1 MKLVDA
7 IASLIDQ
14 DSNFV
19 FDALDGKTDEAELNG
34 LENRR
39 SNISYRDEPVAFFFV
54 LFGICI
60 EALATRPG
68 NDSANSGSQTLG
80 ILSALKKILRP
91 SVAGNAIFQ
100 DAVFSETI
108 ELFDRLALTE
118 GLEVQ
123 LIIVDIARNLCL
135 THPSAKDDE
144 EDGDHLNENIEQL
157 FELTRIIVLVLAN
170 VLPNL
175 TDHTSATRPQLPEEA
190 VSLIQVSLEAL
201 VDASD
206 IFPSIIK
213 TDLYASIL
221 HIFSTILGTGTCQAL
236 VVPQA
241 LPILHRF
248 LQSIEPTRPSSQLS
262 SSTTS
267 SQLLGLQHNI
277 LSVLATAQRRESDSA
292 LKCAQNSLL
301 ALTIL
306 VTTSSRSFPLFHP
319 LLTKALDAML
329 DCLQDLGLAKAAAG
343 CLRSVFLI
351 QPRSPQDEAISRYL
365 FPRLVRFILSSA
377 ESDPENARSL
387 IANTLVAFAISL
399 SSSSLP
405 TSSSSSSLTD
415 EAQSP
420 QQFQSSSIRM
430 AAALSILIP
439 TLLSRAAADRKA
451 VIRETAQQLLQ
462 LAAAD
467 QMAFKGAVA
476 NMDTAR
482 KRFMEAVLREGGA
495 GGAGGQRSRGQGRD
509 GGAEPTI
516 ALKMSF
522 GQS

>member
-34 LENRR
+34 SENRK
-39 SNISYRDEPVAFFFV
+39 SNINYRDEPVAFFFV

-68 NDSANSGSQTLG
+68 NDSSNSESQTLG

-118 GLEVQ
+118 GLDVQ

-144 EDGDHLNENIEQL
+144 EDGDHLNEDIEQL
-157 FELTRIIVLVLAN
+157 FELTRIIVIVLAN

-175 TDHTSATRPQLPEEA
+175 SEHNSTTRTQLPEEA

-221 HIFSTILGTGTCQAL
+221 HVFSTILGTGACQSI

-248 LQSIEPTRPSSQLS
+248 LQSIEPTSPSSELS
-262 SSTTS
+262 SSTIS
-267 SQLLGLQHNI
+267 SQLLGLHHNV
-277 LSVLATAQRRESDSA
+277 LSILATAQRRESDSA

-301 ALTIL
+301 AITIL
-306 VTTSSRSFPLFHP
+306 LTTSSQCFPIFHP
-319 LLTKALDAML
+319 LLIKALDAML
-329 DCLQDLGLAKAAAG
+329 DCLQDLGLAKVAAG
-343 CLRSVFLI
+343 CLRSVFLV
-351 QPRSPQDEAISRYL
+351 QPRSPQDEAIARYL

-377 ESDPENARSL
+377 ESDPENVRSL
-387 IANTLVAFAISL
+387 IANALVAFAISL
-399 SSSSLP
+399 PSPSPTMSFSSSI
-405 TSSSSSSLTD
+405 TD

-420 QQFQSSSIRM
+420 QQYKSNARM

-439 TLLSRAAADRKA
+439 TLLSRAAADGKV

-467 QMAFKGAVA
+467 QTAFKGAVA
-476 NMDTAR
+476 SMDTA
-482 KRFMEAVLREGGA
+482 KKGFMEAVLREGGA
-495 GGAGGQRSRGQGRD
+495 GHAEGDRSRCDGRD
-509 GGAEPTI
+509 GGGEPTI

>member
-34 LENRR
+34 SGNRK
-39 SNISYRDEPVAFFFV
+39 SNINYRDEPVAFFFV

-68 NDSANSGSQTLG
+68 NDSSNSESQTLG

-118 GLEVQ
+118 GLDVQ

-144 EDGDHLNENIEQL
+144 EDGDHLNEDIEQL
-157 FELTRIIVLVLAN
+157 FELTRIIVIVLAN

-175 TDHTSATRPQLPEEA
+175 AEHTSATRPQLPEEA

-201 VDASD
+201 VDASH

-221 HIFSTILGTGTCQAL
+221 HVFSTILGTGACQSI

-248 LQSIEPTRPSSQLS
+248 LQSIEPTSPSSELS

-267 SQLLGLQHNI
+267 SQLLGLHNNV
-277 LSVLATAQRRESDSA
+277 LSILATAQRRESDSA

-301 ALTIL
+301 AITIL
-306 VTTSSRSFPLFHP
+306 LTTSSRCFPLFHP
-319 LLTKALDAML
+319 LLIKALDAML
-329 DCLQDLGLAKAAAG
+329 DCLQDLGLAKVAAG
-343 CLRSVFLI
+343 CLRSVFLV
-351 QPRSPQDEAISRYL
+351 QPRSPQDEAIARYL
-365 FPRLVRFILSSA
+365 FPRLVHFILSSA
-377 ESDPENARSL
+377 ESDPENVRSL
-387 IANTLVAFAISL
+387 IANALVAFAISL
-399 SSSSLP
+399 SSSSPALSF
-405 TSSSSSSLTD
+405 SSSITD

-420 QQFQSSSIRM
+420 QQYKSNARM

-439 TLLSRAAADRKA
+439 TLLSRAAADGKV

-467 QMAFKGAVA
+467 QTAFKGAVA
-476 NMDTAR
+476 SMDTA
-482 KRFMEAVLREGGA
+482 KKGFMEAVLREGGA
-495 GGAGGQRSRGQGRD
+495 GLAEGDRSRGDGRD
-509 GGAEPTI
+509 GSGEPTI

>member
-34 LENRR
+34 SEDRK
-39 SNISYRDEPVAFFFV
+39 SNINYRDEPVAFFFV

-68 NDSANSGSQTLG
+68 NDSSNSESQTLG

-118 GLEVQ
+118 GLDVQ

-144 EDGDHLNENIEQL
+144 EDGDHLNEDIEQL
-157 FELTRIIVLVLAN
+157 FELTRIIVIVLAN

-175 TDHTSATRPQLPEEA
+175 AEHTSATRPQLPEEA

-221 HIFSTILGTGTCQAL
+221 HVFSTILGTGACQSI

-248 LQSIEPTRPSSQLS
+248 LQSIEPTSPSSELS

-267 SQLLGLQHNI
+267 SQLLGLHHNV
-277 LSVLATAQRRESDSA
+277 LSILATAQRRESDSA

-301 ALTIL
+301 AITIL
-306 VTTSSRSFPLFHP
+306 LTTSSRSFPLFHP
-319 LLTKALDAML
+319 LLIKALDAML
-329 DCLQDLGLAKAAAG
+329 DCLQDLGLAKVAAG
-343 CLRSVFLI
+343 CLRSVFLV
-351 QPRSPQDEAISRYL
+351 QPRSPQDEAIARYL

-377 ESDPENARSL
+377 ESDPENVRSL
-387 IANTLVAFAISL
+387 IANALVAFAISL
-399 SSSSLP
+399 SSSSSP
-405 TSSSSSSLTD
+405 TLSFSSSITD

-420 QQFQSSSIRM
+420 QQYKSNARM

-439 TLLSRAAADRKA
+439 TLLSRAAADGKV

-467 QMAFKGAVA
+467 QTAFKGAVA
-476 NMDTAR
+476 SMDMA
-482 KRFMEAVLREGGA
+482 KKGFMEAVLREGGA
-495 GGAGGQRSRGQGRD
+495 GRAVGDRSRGDGRD
-509 GGAEPTI
+509 GGGEPTI